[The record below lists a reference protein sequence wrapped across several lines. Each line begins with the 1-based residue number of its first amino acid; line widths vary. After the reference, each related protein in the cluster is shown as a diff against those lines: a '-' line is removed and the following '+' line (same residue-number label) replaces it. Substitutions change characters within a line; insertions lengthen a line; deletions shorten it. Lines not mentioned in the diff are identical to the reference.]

1 MFNSM
6 SKIQKCLLLALVLDI
21 KTKNSNFSYFSEVYN
36 RANNIWRSQGE
47 MTFLEK
53 EAALEIF
60 QLMQSIEFVT
70 LQAISLLPRIS
81 KSKTKTKTKVN
92 ENPNVQKIYNVA
104 DISVTL
110 NYPLDEIV
118 TLFMADELFYKFA
131 HFF

>member
-1 MFNSM
+1 MEVTLSHIRESYNSLSNQKYSAMFNSM

-70 LQAISLLPRIS
+70 L
-81 KSKTKTKTKVN
+81 
-92 ENPNVQKIYNVA
+92 
-104 DISVTL
+104 
-110 NYPLDEIV
+110 
-118 TLFMADELFYKFA
+118 
-131 HFF
+131 